1 MIKNSLR
8 RCKVLKLIDQFN
20 SVHYC
25 VSSKLNLMFAPT
37 ASLYRGVWR
46 GERGVWRERDVWR
59 GERVC
64 IKVYSMP
71 VHA

>member
-1 MIKNSLR
+1 
-8 RCKVLKLIDQFN
+8 
-20 SVHYC
+20 
-25 VSSKLNLMFAPT
+25 MFAPT
-37 ASLYRGVWR
+37 ASLYRGVWRGERGVWRERDVWRGERGVWREIDVWR